1 MVSATIQELGQGD
14 IILYAGFLWTILD
27 QLESGCLIL
36 SNTCVTELPFSDDID
51 QNWINSRIRTKL
63 NEDFLKE
70 LMEKGSQESDFN
82 DLEIDLTAINGD
94 TKYGTDQCK
103 VGLLTKAQADA
114 YKKDSM
120 DYDIIPLINDWYWLS
135 TAYSHN
141 EYYAEAAY
149 THNVQLV
156 RSEGTQQGALPDS
169 NLYGVRPAILLKP
182 STAVSY
188 TPGLIDKEIGELA
201 ALDIVD
207 PEEQVTFTPEATR
220 YIHALAE
227 KCKVVPKVITSKDAA
242 AAYAGGMTADA
253 IYLEV
258 RNRYNSE
265 QSSITGAITLRDLLP
280 ILESKI

>member
-1 MVSATIQELGQGD
+1 MATATIQELGQGD
-14 IILYAGFLWTILD
+14 TILYAGFLWTVLD

-51 QNWINSRIRTKL
+51 QNWITSRIREKL
-63 NEDFLKE
+63 NGDFMQE
-70 LMEKGSQESDFN
+70 LIGKGAQETDFN
-82 DLEIDLTAINGD
+82 ELEIDLTAINGD
-94 TKYGTDQCK
+94 TKYGADQCK
-103 VGLLTKAQADA
+103 VGLLTKTQADA
-114 YKKDSM
+114 YKKDGM

-182 STAVSY
+182 STTVSY

-207 PEEQVTFTPEATR
+207 PEEKVTFTPEATS
-220 YIHALAE
+220 YIHALAA
-227 KCKVVPKVITSKDAA
+227 KCKVIPKVIASKDAA
-242 AAYAGGMTADA
+242 SAYAGSMTADA
-253 IYLEV
+253 IYLEI

-265 QSSITGAITLRDLLP
+265 QSSITGSITLRDLLP
-280 ILESKI
+280 VLESKI